1 MVTIRCFT
9 EDFYMPTIVELANQA
24 GQLTRAMSA
33 RADLN
38 LHSPMFLGLAS
49 GFDVAIT
56 LMEEST
62 GTRFG
67 GLNSESALK
76 VVGYFRDEAGR
87 SAAVDSQVAFFYSSW
102 AEIIESTYISR

>member
-49 GFDVAIT
+49 GFDVAI
-56 LMEEST
+56 LSWKSPQEQDSV
-62 GTRFG
+62 
-67 GLNSESALK
+67 ALIL
-76 VVGYFRDEAGR
+76 
-87 SAAVDSQVAFFYSSW
+87 SLP
-102 AEIIESTYISR
+102 